1 MRKASIIDAVTHQS
15 EPLPDASQLSAHLA
29 PTLALLRAVAEE
41 RHVTRAAQRLGMPQ
55 PSVSRALARL
65 GAELG
70 NPVVVREGRRV
81 RLTHTGELLADA
93 ASETLRTLDAGCR
106 AVVEELDPERG
117 RVALG
122 FQHTM
127 GTRLVP
133 EMIRSF
139 HAEHPT
145 VRFRLVQGARDDML
159 TRMQAGEIDLCLV
172 SPLPDE
178 EEFDCAAVRDEPLF
192 AVLHARHRFAERA
205 RLDLA
210 ELGDDDFIAT
220 RVGYGLRQIFTDLTE
235 DAGFVP
241 RLAFEGEEVDT
252 VRGLVAAGLGV
263 ALLPA
268 ADTGPIPGTVEI
280 PLDPP
285 AGRTV
290 GLAWATRH
298 PAPPAVRAFRDFI
311 LRGCAD

>member
-1 MRKASIIDAVTHQS
+1 MTHHLD
-15 EPLPDASQLSAHLA
+15 PLPDASQLSAYLA

-65 GAELG
+65 GTELG
-70 NPVVVREGRRV
+70 TPVVVREGRRI
-81 RLTHTGELLADA
+81 RLTRTGELLADA
-93 ASETLRTLDAGCR
+93 ARDTLRTLDAGCR

-117 RVALG
+117 QVVLG

-127 GTRLVP
+127 GRRLVP
-133 EMIRSF
+133 DLIRSF
-139 HAEHPT
+139 RDEHPT
-145 VRFRLVQGARDDML
+145 VRFRLAQGARDDML
-159 TRMQAGEIDLCLV
+159 TRMHAGEIDLCLV
-172 SPLPDE
+172 SPLPEDE
-178 EEFDCAAVRDEPLF
+178 AFECAAVRDEPLF
-192 AVLHARHRFAERA
+192 AVLHTRHRFAGRR
-205 RLDLA
+205 RLHLA

-235 DAGFVP
+235 GAGFVP

-268 ADTGPIPGTVEI
+268 ADTGPTPGTVEI

-290 GLAWATRH
+290 GLAWAPRH

-311 LRGCAD
+311 RSR